1 MSTDGQAD
9 EEGRQSDE
17 ELQNAVAQAARIL
30 IQAAAPGL
38 PVKVI
43 VEFQKV
49 LARTDRLVAQRLGI
63 RKSTAGKTTKRK
75 TKGSRKKKGGRKKK
89 GSRKSSKKM
98 AG

>member
-63 RKSTAGKTTKRK
+63 SKPTAGKKTKRK
-75 TKGSRKKKGGRKKK
+75 TNRKKKGSRKKKGGRKKK
-89 GSRKSSKKM
+89 GSRKS
-98 AG
+98 